1 VRVAELKAKKYEYE
15 KKNKG
20 EEEKGKKGG
29 GKQGRLKVDQSERE

>member
-15 KKNKG
+15 TKNKG

-29 GKQGRLKVDQSERE
+29 GK